1 MSKITWIIVALYCA
15 TVIAQDCKPVNFG
28 SDSIVCECNS
38 TYCDNYPDPKPPS
51 EGEFIWYVT
60 SKSGQRLNRTDGKI
74 DSRPKNGLTVRID
87 SNKLYQNMEGFGGAF
102 TDSACINIKSLS
114 QETQDNL
121 MNSYFSTNGSNYN
134 FGRVPIGGS
143 DFSTRPYSYDSTP
156 GDKELKDFSLAKED
170 TEYKIPLMQKAR
182 KINPSLRF
190 LSAAWTAPPWMK
202 NRKIFVG
209 FSYLLE
215 EYYQTYADYIVKF
228 LETYKSY
235 GLDMWAVSAGNEPFN
250 ALLLIFSK
258 INNMFWSPGNACKWV
273 INNLGPSI
281 EQSKSNNTI
290 ILMLD
295 DNRVALPWYMVD
307 VKIWHSEALKYV
319 KGIAVHWYT
328 DTVIPASV
336 LDLTHDLL
344 PDKFILMTEAC
355 VGDRP
360 WVYPKVNLGSWQ
372 RAEEIVDKI
381 FENINHHVVG
391 WVDWN
396 LALDLQ
402 GGPNWVDNYVD
413 APIIVDDEKDVFYKQ
428 PMYYVTTHFSKFV
441 PRNSVRVH
449 TNSEDK
455 NVIAT
460 AFKTGDYKVIVL
472 LFNKSNKKKSISIV
486 DEKVGSINVELTEN
500 SVHTILYN
508 YDA

>member
-1 MSKITWIIVALYCA
+1 MFKFTAILVVLCSAA
-15 TVIAQDCKPVNFG
+15 VIAQDCKPVNFG

-38 TYCDNYPDPKPPS
+38 TYCDNYPDPKSPGK
-51 EGEFIWYVT
+51 GEFIWYAT

-74 DSRPKNGLTVRID
+74 DSEPKNGYTVRID

-114 QETQDNL
+114 QGTQDNL

-143 DFSTRPYSYDSTP
+143 DFSTRPYSYDSTI
-156 GDKELKDFSLAKED
+156 GDTELKDFSLAKED
-170 TEYKIPLMQKAR
+170 TEYKIPLMHKAR
-182 KINPSLRF
+182 EINPSLRF

-202 NRKIFVG
+202 NVQSFNG
-209 FSYLLE
+209 FSYLRE
-215 EYYQTYADYIVKF
+215 EYYQTFADYIVKF
-228 LETYKSY
+228 LEEYQKY
-235 GLDMWAVSAGNEPFN
+235 GLEMWSVSTGNEPFTS
-250 ALLLIFSK
+250 LVIISR
-258 INNMFWSPGNACKWV
+258 INSMFWSSDTASKWV

-281 EQSKSNNTI
+281 EKSKSNNTI

-295 DNRVALPWYMVD
+295 DQRLALPWYMVD
-307 VKIWHSEALKYV
+307 VKVRHSEALKYV
-319 KGIAVHWYT
+319 KGIGVHWYS
-328 DTVIPASV
+328 DAVIPANV

-355 VGDRP
+355 IGDRP
-360 WVYPKVNLGSWQ
+360 WDHPKVILGSWK
-372 RAEEIVDKI
+372 RAEKLVDKI
-381 FENINHHVVG
+381 FENINHYVVG

-396 LALDLQ
+396 LALDIQ

-413 APIIVDDEKDVFYKQ
+413 APIIVDAKKDVFYKQ

-449 TNSEDK
+449 SDSKDT
-455 NVIAT
+455 NVITT
-460 AFKTGDYKVIVL
+460 AFKTKDNRIIVL
-472 LFNKSNKKKSISIV
+472 LFNKSNQNKSISII
-486 DEKVGSINVELTEN
+486 DDKYGNINVELPEH
-500 SVHTILYN
+500 SVHTIIYK
-508 YDA
+508 YDV